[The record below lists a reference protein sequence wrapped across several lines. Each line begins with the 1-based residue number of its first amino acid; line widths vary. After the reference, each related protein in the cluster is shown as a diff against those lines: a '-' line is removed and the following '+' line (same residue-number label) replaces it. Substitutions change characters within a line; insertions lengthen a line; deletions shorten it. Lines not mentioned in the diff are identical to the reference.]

1 MAGPTNKTPFEPLA
15 RAIARLALL
24 SSRHAKTAL
33 IVVLVV
39 TLGLG
44 FGVTKLNTN
53 VDVADVLPRG
63 NYNTTAAKQL
73 TVDFKSAFTQQV
85 TLQFS
90 VNMTG
95 DFSKW
100 RADNERFL
108 EDRQTAETPGNITDE
123 VYVRAIQQFT
133 DYMLEHTDFANV
145 ISIAELYNLA
155 NWTVAGGQNA
165 SDDAFHMPSTSPQ
178 GEREYANAKTIAEN
192 TPIIEA
198 IDALVS
204 PDWRTTAVL
213 ITPSP
218 DEELDLAE
226 LGAQAI
232 EWRNRYLSEAQSN
245 PDFYKSFT
253 PDVIVQGAETPE
265 GARGNMPL
273 FTVELPIANA
283 HSAELVKEDFSRLLP
298 IIGLF
303 ILVVLFIA
311 FRNIGSMLIAFASLA
326 IGVLWTYGA
335 EGYLGIALNP
345 LNLTLMPLIMGVGI
359 DYSIHVVNEFLEHKA
374 QGFTDERAFQET
386 GRRAGVALFIATL
399 VTTLGLLVMVIS
411 PSILI
416 AQFGALAALSIISI
430 FLVALIF
437 IPAALTLYPG
447 TAKMGQTFKP
457 SELMAHVAR
466 GITKVRWLALA
477 VVLLGAIVGAV
488 AAQNLHFESFGDPG
502 RNYLADDPIREE
514 HEEGLRRF
522 YDDPNPNIKANVIA
536 FVGDVTTP
544 ESHSYMRAIEDELR
558 NPPPEFGGLVITD
571 TLRTIPFLMET
582 WLTVKDGAPGAGLFI
597 LQEQFQEGAAYPD
610 SQQEI
615 KEEFDALYS
624 SPMRRLGSIFTNGPD
639 KDYSIGTMTFSVK
652 AGNYTEAVA
661 VWDAVWTAIQS
672 ADDTHGRP
680 DGLRVAFVG
689 NTATNYLFVK
699 EEVPY
704 LYYMGALGTL
714 GLMVVAAAFFRTVRA
729 VITVGIVSFATTSVW
744 LGILPEFGI
753 GLAITLVLPLI
764 FIIALGTDY
773 TVHLLWSN
781 RVVGDLREVFRT
793 VGKAILFSF
802 LTTLGPFVIFIGIQD
817 LSVRKTMLATAIAIF
832 FIFVI
837 TILTVPALYP
847 VRAREPP
854 EPKEPTEVDVPQ
866 EPEEPKLVAVKRP
879 KSAS

>member
-1 MAGPTNKTPFEPLA
+1 MAGPRQKTPFEPLA
-15 RAIARLALL
+15 RAISRLALL
-24 SSRHAKTAL
+24 SSRHAKVAL
-33 IVVLVV
+33 IIVLVV
-39 TLGLG
+39 TMVLG

-63 NYNTTAAKQL
+63 NFNTTAAQQL

-90 VNMTG
+90 VNMSG
-95 DFSKW
+95 DHSKW
-100 RADNERFL
+100 RSDNERFL
-108 EDRQTAETPGNITDE
+108 SNRQTAETPGNITDE

-133 DYMLEHTDFANV
+133 DYFLENTDFANV

-165 SDDAFHMPSTSPQ
+165 SDDAFHMPDTTPS
-178 GEREYANAKTIAEN
+178 GEREYANAKLIAEN
-192 TPIIEA
+192 TAILAA

-213 ITPSP
+213 ITPPP
-218 DEELDLAE
+218 DSELDLAE

-232 EWRNRYLSEAQSN
+232 EWRNRYLAEAKDN
-245 PDFYKSFT
+245 PEFYKVFT
-253 PDVIVQGAETPE
+253 PQSTVEEAETLHD
-265 GARGNMPL
+265 GRGNMPL

-303 ILVVLFIA
+303 ILIVLFVA
-311 FRNIGSMLIAFASLA
+311 FRNIGSMLIAFLSLA

-374 QGFTDERAFQET
+374 QGMSDEDAFQET
-386 GRRAGVALFIATL
+386 GRRAGIALFIATL
-399 VTTLGLLVMVIS
+399 VTVLGLVVMVIS

-416 AQFGALAALSIISI
+416 AQFGALAALSITSI
-430 FLVALIF
+430 FFVAMVF
-437 IPAALTLYPG
+437 IPAALTVYPG
-447 TAKMGQTFKP
+447 TNKMGQSFKP
-457 SELMAHVAR
+457 SELMASAAR
-466 GITKVRWLALA
+466 GITKVRWLAIL

-488 AAQNLHFESFGDPG
+488 AAQDIGFESFGDPG

-514 HEEGLRRF
+514 HEQGLKRF
-522 YDDPNPNIKANVIA
+522 YDDPDPNIKANVIA
-536 FVGDVTTP
+536 FLGDVTTP
-544 ESHSYMRAIEDELR
+544 ESHAYMRAIEAELR
-558 NPPPEFGGLVITD
+558 NPPPEFEGLVITD

-582 WLTVKDGAPGAGLFI
+582 WLTVKDGAQSASLFTLQQQLQPGG
-597 LQEQFQEGAAYPD
+597 EEGYPE

-615 KEEFDALYS
+615 ETEFDALYD
-624 SPMRRLGSIFTNGPD
+624 SPMQRLGSIFTNGPD
-639 KDYSIGTMTFSVK
+639 KDYSIGTMTFSVN
-652 AGNYTEAVA
+652 AGNYTEAVQ

-672 ADDTHGRP
+672 ADDTVGRP

-704 LYYMGALGTL
+704 LYYMGALGT
-714 GLMVVAAAFFRTVRA
+714 GALMIVAAAFFRSWKA
-729 VITVGIVSFATTSVW
+729 VLTVGLVSFATTSIW

-802 LTTLGPFVIFIGIQD
+802 VTTLGPFVIFIGIQD
-817 LSVRKTMLATAIAIF
+817 LSVRKTMLATTIAIF
-832 FIFVI
+832 FIFVV
-837 TILTVPALYP
+837 TILTVPAMYP
-847 VRAREPP
+847 VSGKEPP
-854 EPKEPTEVDVPQ
+854 EPEATYEVDVPDD
-866 EPEEPKLVAVKRP
+866 EPELVAVKRP